1 MDVAAQQVCWVP
13 ISDIWD
19 GQEDRPS
26 RLRERKM
33 EEAQETDRVTV
44 LLADREDG
52 GYTLLAGRARLL
64 ELKANGQS
72 CVDAVITPKWDLND
86 KISGLLMALLKGDM
100 HYLDEAEEYA
110 RLLNTGL
117 ISRQELAAR
126 LGRSVG
132 TVQKKLRLLAL
143 GEETRELLKSHELCE
158 RYAHAV
164 LRIPGEM
171 GRSRMTRHIAEKGM
185 TVKEAEELIDGT
197 LSRMPIPVPKERKM
211 LPIMRDYRLYV
222 NAIRGIVE
230 QMHDAGLDTNM
241 QVMTGSTV
249 VEVRITV
256 PRFGQAKK

>member
-1 MDVAAQQVCWVP
+1 MALSAEQVCWVP

-19 GQEDRPS
+19 GQEDKPYRPQV
-26 RLRERKM
+26 RRIDEER
-33 EEAQETDRVTV
+33 ETDDATV
-44 LLADREDG
+44 LLATREDG

-64 ELKANGQS
+64 EMKADGRS

-132 TVQKKLRLLAL
+132 TVQKKLRLLTL
-143 GEETRELLKSHELCE
+143 GEETRELLKSHGLCE
-158 RYAHAV
+158 RYAHAL
-164 LRIPGEM
+164 LRIPGEK
-171 GRSRMTRHIAEKGM
+171 GRSRMARHIAENGM

-197 LSRMPIPVPKERKM
+197 LARMPIPMPKERKM

-230 QMHDAGLDTNM
+230 QMHDAGLDANM
-241 QVMTGSTV
+241 QVMTGATV
-249 VEVRITV
+249 AEVRITV